1 MPTTNQPDHL
11 FFSQLAVENVRAF
24 AQRQILCLA
33 DAHSHPA
40 PWTLILGENGVG
52 KTTLLQALA
61 RMRPVPGF
69 KRSNKPVGSSDDAGV
84 PDRAEPELSRHED
97 PEISKLVRL
106 GTKQPTSI
114 EASFTAAGFK
124 SRRGRTFKIG
134 IICEAKGDKLAKTEF
149 AQAKYELHAEGPLV
163 IGYGAGRRIGHS
175 NIPVVMEGDFTA
187 SLFEEGVALF
197 DAEEILEKLHYA
209 SLTPKNVR
217 RAGPK
222 IKAARQRL
230 DALKEAVAAL
240 IPDLTA
246 AEIDIRGPRV
256 PGRSTQDSGVHVKT
270 PSGPVPFS
278 ELSLGYQ
285 TGLVRSHLRTHFPNV
300 QFIATTHSPITAQ
313 ETLAAG
319 GNIVVVRWEDDQSV
333 ILNNP
338 IPKSE
343 WRVDQLL
350 TSDLFGFE
358 SARGPDAEA
367 QMRERTYLIR
377 KRSKTPAERQR
388 LKELDDY
395 VLSLPTSNS
404 PAEQKFEDLMRK
416 VAKLEGLESRRRT

>member
-1 MPTTNQPDHL
+1 MFTAYPN
-11 FFSQLAVENVRAF
+11 S
-24 AQRQILCLA
+24 
-33 DAHSHPA
+33 
-40 PWTLILGENGVG
+40 
-52 KTTLLQALA
+52 
-61 RMRPVPGF
+61 
-69 KRSNKPVGSSDDAGV
+69 
-84 PDRAEPELSRHED
+84 
-97 PEISKLVRL
+97 
-106 GTKQPTSI
+106 KQPLS
-114 EASFTAAGFK
+114 EAA
-124 SRRGRTFKIG
+124 IVL
-134 IICEAKGDKLAKTEF
+134 IDEVD
-149 AQAKYELHAEGPLV
+149 LHFHP
-163 IGYGAGRRIGHS
+163 RW
-175 NIPVVMEGDFTA
+175 
-187 SLFEEGVALF
+187 
-197 DAEEILEKLHYA
+197 
-209 SLTPKNVR
+209 
-217 RAGPK
+217 
-222 IKAARQRL
+222 QR
-230 DALKEAVAAL
+230 
-240 IPDLTA
+240 
-246 AEIDIRGPRV
+246 
-256 PGRSTQDSGVHVKT
+256 
-270 PSGPVPFS
+270 
-278 ELSLGYQ
+278 
-285 TGLVRSHLRTHFPNV
+285 LVRSHLRTHFPNV